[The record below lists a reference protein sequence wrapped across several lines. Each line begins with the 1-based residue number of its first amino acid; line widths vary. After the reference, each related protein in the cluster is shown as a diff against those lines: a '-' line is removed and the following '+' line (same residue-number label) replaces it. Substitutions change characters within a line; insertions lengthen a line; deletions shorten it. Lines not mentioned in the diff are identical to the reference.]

1 MDKKEF
7 ELIYHML
14 ETSDED
20 IPCVVSTSETQ
31 GAGVI
36 KNAFIDGTERYFEIL
51 INDDDETILIHHYGV
66 MAEYGGKGE

>member
-7 ELIYHML
+7 ELIYNLL

-31 GAGVI
+31 GEGVI
-36 KNAFIDGTERYFEIL
+36 KNAFIDDNGSFFEVL
-51 INDDDETILIHHYGV
+51 MTGENNTTMVHHYGV
-66 MAEYGGKGE
+66 MTEYE